1 MRCERFTSEG
11 EEDPTALDTVKLPAQ
26 QLGHHTSRG
35 CHQASRSSTLC
46 GMQEQRGAAFV
57 DEPIDTSPAEKRTGN
72 EALTIG
78 SQRWIKPGRGSQP
91 LGEGVQQLSGEP

>member
-1 MRCERFTSEG
+1 
-11 EEDPTALDTVKLPAQ
+11 
-26 QLGHHTSRG
+26 
-35 CHQASRSSTLC
+35 
-46 GMQEQRGAAFV
+46 MQEQRGDAFV

-91 LGEGVQQLSGEP
+91 LGEGAQQLSGEP